1 MRCHIGLLAL
11 KSDHEKYARFRM
23 RVERTV
29 RLELGPNTPLITPFS
44 ALQCALRA
52 PSTAPSPPP
61 CPRHMSPRTAARGFP
76 GPPPPRPLG
85 STRPAGSASQLCVCG
100 EPPHRR
106 ARSAFA
112 AHRMVLPDLCGAYR
126 RPPNPQHP
134 HGKHYANYL
143 VTEKS
148 ISHGIQPKPPQV
160 RAGPK
165 TAVAARELQRRE
177 GHLVAAESW
186 GDRASDRLG
195 RRRCRWLDVGAPR
208 QHPRAVCS
216 GLSCAAPTSP
226 AILFLRR
233 DQDARPDRLQAARE
247 DRPDVWGCC
256 PGRGGRPARVCA
268 RAAAVL
274 LHSSAE
280 AHELVVYAKKTL
292 EQPWAAEPVGHSL
305 RASGRCDQPVSP

>member
-1 MRCHIGLLAL
+1 MWRI
-11 KSDHEKYARFRM
+11 
-23 RVERTV
+23 
-29 RLELGPNTPLITPFS
+29 
-44 ALQCALRA
+44 
-52 PSTAPSPPP
+52 
-61 CPRHMSPRTAARGFP
+61 
-76 GPPPPRPLG
+76 PPPPQP
-85 STRPAGSASQLCVCG
+85 STPSWQALRQLFSD
-100 EPPHRR
+100 R
-106 ARSAFA
+106 
-112 AHRMVLPDLCGAYR
+112 
-126 RPPNPQHP
+126 
-134 HGKHYANYL
+134 
-143 VTEKS
+143 KS
-148 ISHGIQPKPPQV
+148 ISNGIQPKPPQV

-195 RRRCRWLDVGAPR
+195 RRQCQWLDVRAPR

-216 GLSCAAPTSP
+216 GLSCATPTSP

-233 DQDARPDRLQAARE
+233 DHDARPDRLQAARE

-280 AHELVVYAKKTL
+280 AHELRPPYEAAICPSHFRTVSEPLRSLAPALAHTRGRKKIAVVFPLPK
-292 EQPWAAEPVGHSL
+292 L
-305 RASGRCDQPVSP
+305 RVTGTTML

>member
-1 MRCHIGLLAL
+1 M
-11 KSDHEKYARFRM
+11 
-23 RVERTV
+23 
-29 RLELGPNTPLITPFS
+29 RLELGPHIPLITPFS
-44 ALQCALRA
+44 ALKCALRA

-148 ISHGIQPKPPQV
+148 VSHGIQPKPPQV

-195 RRRCRWLDVGAPR
+195 RRRCQWLDVRAPR
-208 QHPRAVCS
+208 QHP
-216 GLSCAAPTSP
+216 
-226 AILFLRR
+226 
-233 DQDARPDRLQAARE
+233 
-247 DRPDVWGCC
+247 
-256 PGRGGRPARVCA
+256 
-268 RAAAVL
+268 
-274 LHSSAE
+274 
-280 AHELVVYAKKTL
+280 
-292 EQPWAAEPVGHSL
+292 
-305 RASGRCDQPVSP
+305 

>member
-1 MRCHIGLLAL
+1 MDRGQGPTGQWTREEGAGGSLADRGVVQACTQIIRAAPAINVFNPTKVPPAPPTATANYKAVVWSL
-11 KSDHEKYARFRM
+11 CG
-23 RVERTV
+23 RVGGAACTV
-29 RLELGPNTPLITPFS
+29 RLELGPNTPLIRPFS

-61 CPRHMSPRTAARGFP
+61 CPRHMSPRTPARGFP

-112 AHRMVLPDLCGAYR
+112 AHRMVLPDLCGAYH
-126 RPPNPQHP
+126 RPPNHQHP

-148 ISHGIQPKPPQV
+148 VSHRIQPKPPQV

-195 RRRCRWLDVGAPR
+195 RLRCRWLDVRAPR
-208 QHPRAVCS
+208 QHP
-216 GLSCAAPTSP
+216 
-226 AILFLRR
+226 
-233 DQDARPDRLQAARE
+233 
-247 DRPDVWGCC
+247 
-256 PGRGGRPARVCA
+256 
-268 RAAAVL
+268 
-274 LHSSAE
+274 
-280 AHELVVYAKKTL
+280 
-292 EQPWAAEPVGHSL
+292 
-305 RASGRCDQPVSP
+305 

>member
-1 MRCHIGLLAL
+1 METHPGHSAL
-11 KSDHEKYARFRM
+11 RLETPERSPDC
-23 RVERTV
+23 RVRGGTGASTERGTV

-195 RRRCRWLDVGAPR
+195 RRRCQWLDVRAPR
-208 QHPRAVCS
+208 QHP
-216 GLSCAAPTSP
+216 
-226 AILFLRR
+226 
-233 DQDARPDRLQAARE
+233 
-247 DRPDVWGCC
+247 
-256 PGRGGRPARVCA
+256 
-268 RAAAVL
+268 
-274 LHSSAE
+274 
-280 AHELVVYAKKTL
+280 
-292 EQPWAAEPVGHSL
+292 
-305 RASGRCDQPVSP
+305 

>member
-1 MRCHIGLLAL
+1 VRCDPRANPTDPPLGLRSDRPDPPFGLRYSAAADRTPPAVGRSALGAQTAKSACSLQCDARIGPP
-11 KSDHEKYARFRM
+11 F
-23 RVERTV
+23 
-29 RLELGPNTPLITPFS
+29 PLIRPFS
-44 ALQCALRA
+44 ALKCALRA

-148 ISHGIQPKPPQV
+148 ISHGIQPKPLQV

-165 TAVAARELQRRE
+165 AAFAARELQRRE

-195 RRRCRWLDVGAPR
+195 RRRCQWLDVRAPR
-208 QHPRAVCS
+208 QHP
-216 GLSCAAPTSP
+216 
-226 AILFLRR
+226 
-233 DQDARPDRLQAARE
+233 
-247 DRPDVWGCC
+247 
-256 PGRGGRPARVCA
+256 
-268 RAAAVL
+268 
-274 LHSSAE
+274 
-280 AHELVVYAKKTL
+280 
-292 EQPWAAEPVGHSL
+292 
-305 RASGRCDQPVSP
+305 

>member
-1 MRCHIGLLAL
+1 MR
-11 KSDHEKYARFRM
+11 Y
-23 RVERTV
+23 TV

-112 AHRMVLPDLCGAYR
+112 AHRMVLPDLCGAYH

-143 VTEKS
+143 PTEKS
-148 ISHGIQPKPPQV
+148 VSHGIQPKPPQV

-195 RRRCRWLDVGAPR
+195 RRQCQWLDVRAPR

>member
-1 MRCHIGLLAL
+1 
-11 KSDHEKYARFRM
+11 
-23 RVERTV
+23 
-29 RLELGPNTPLITPFS
+29 
-44 ALQCALRA
+44 
-52 PSTAPSPPP
+52 
-61 CPRHMSPRTAARGFP
+61 MSPRTAARGFP

-112 AHRMVLPDLCGAYR
+112 AHRMVLPDLCGAYH

-143 VTEKS
+143 PTEKS
-148 ISHGIQPKPPQV
+148 VSHGIQPKPPQV

-195 RRRCRWLDVGAPR
+195 RRRCRWLDVGSPR

-233 DQDARPDRLQAARE
+233 DHDARPDRLQALERTG
-247 DRPDVWGCC
+247 PMFGV
-256 PGRGGRPARVCA
+256 
-268 RAAAVL
+268 AVL
-274 LHSSAE
+274 VEEAALREYALALLQYFSTPRQRRTSWLCTRRRRSSSRGRRSLSGTAC
-280 AHELVVYAKKTL
+280 AL
-292 EQPWAAEPVGHSL
+292 AAGATS
-305 RASGRCDQPVSP
+305 

>member
-1 MRCHIGLLAL
+1 
-11 KSDHEKYARFRM
+11 
-23 RVERTV
+23 
-29 RLELGPNTPLITPFS
+29 
-44 ALQCALRA
+44 
-52 PSTAPSPPP
+52 
-61 CPRHMSPRTAARGFP
+61 MSPRTAARGFP

-100 EPPHRR
+100 SRPTVRRDGTSRFMWRIPPPPQPSTPSWQALRQLFSDR
-106 ARSAFA
+106 KIGISRNPTKPAAR
-112 AHRMVLPDLCGAYR
+112 
-126 RPPNPQHP
+126 
-134 HGKHYANYL
+134 
-143 VTEKS
+143 
-148 ISHGIQPKPPQV
+148 PQV

-165 TAVAARELQRRE
+165 TAVAATRELQRRE

-195 RRRCRWLDVGAPR
+195 RRQCQWLDVRAPR

-216 GLSCAAPTSP
+216 GLSCAARTSP
-226 AILFLRR
+226 DILFLRR

-292 EQPWAAEPVGHSL
+292 KQPWAAEPVGHRL
-305 RASGRCDQPVSP
+305 RASGWCDQLVPL

>member
-1 MRCHIGLLAL
+1 M
-11 KSDHEKYARFRM
+11 
-23 RVERTV
+23 
-29 RLELGPNTPLITPFS
+29 P
-44 ALQCALRA
+44 
-52 PSTAPSPPP
+52 
-61 CPRHMSPRTAARGFP
+61 PRTAARGFP

-112 AHRMVLPDLCGAYR
+112 AHRMVLPDLCGAYH
-126 RPPNPQHP
+126 RPPNHQHP
-134 HGKHYANYL
+134 HGKHYANYS

-148 ISHGIQPKPPQV
+148 VSHGIQPKPPQV

-165 TAVAARELQRRE
+165 TAVAARELQLRE

-195 RRRCRWLDVGAPR
+195 RRQCQWLDVITPR

-280 AHELVVYAKKTL
+280 AHELVVHAKKTL
-292 EQPWAAEPVGHSL
+292 KQPWAAEPVGHRL
-305 RASGRCDQPVSP
+305 RASGWCDQLVPL